1 MSIAFTSESCHFQGK
16 NVLSGVFQRV
26 VWGVLTCCVGG
37 FDVLTGLF
45 DTLKLPPRGE
55 LVLQVTDYQE
65 GRNAK
70 GVKRDNWDKR
80 HPIFFPLLP
89 SRRGG
94 GIFSKQLV

>member
-1 MSIAFTSESCHFQGK
+1 MSWQG
-16 NVLSGVFQRV
+16 F
-26 VWGVLTCCVGG
+26 
-37 FDVLTGLF
+37 F

-65 GRNAK
+65 GRNVK

-89 SRRGG
+89 LAEGEGYS
-94 GIFSKQLV
+94 LNN